1 MGEFDY
7 IKIYDPSM
15 GGAFFAYGGVIAF
28 YTKKGKGFNYTNDN
42 NLNITL
48 AGYTP
53 VKEFYS
59 PDYATAVKTNHPDM
73 RPTLYWNPNIIMDKN
88 NPEFNFRF
96 YNNDGAGNYR
106 IVLEGVNTEGK
117 LIHIEKVF

>member
-1 MGEFDY
+1 
-7 IKIYDPSM
+7 
-15 GGAFFAYGGVIAF
+15 
-28 YTKKGKGFNYTNDN
+28 
-42 NLNITL
+42 
-48 AGYTP
+48 
-53 VKEFYS
+53 
-59 PDYATAVKTNHPDM
+59 M